1 MKYFLD
7 TVIQLPFKLLYRL
20 LIDPTYRERIAYGS
34 FGVDGYRLN
43 KQRHWIPIF
52 GGGLMARQHTN
63 FIGAEGDG
71 GGRITPLGEDDLLA
85 GGGGGGFSMGISQK
99 VGRFHITPYITIGG
113 EGGGITQIRHE
124 ALRHPPI
131 AKTDIHGASGGGGL
145 MNGAGI
151 QIDYRIGKQYGV
163 LIGVKIGYRGVLVGG
178 IRLPRPFIQAIVG
191 FGKMDGVL

>member
-1 MKYFLD
+1 MSTIRMIIRFPLKM
-7 TVIQLPFKLLYRL
+7 LYRL
-20 LIDPTYRERIAYGS
+20 LIDPTIRERIAYGS

-43 KQRHWIPIF
+43 KKRHWIPIF
-52 GGGLMARQHTN
+52 GGGLMARQADN

-71 GGRITPLGEDDLLA
+71 GGCIVPHGKDDILA
-85 GGGGGGFSMGISQK
+85 GGGGGGFSIGISQK
-99 VGRFHITPYITIGG
+99 VGQCFITPYVIIGG
-113 EGGGITQIRHE
+113 EGGGIAQVRHQ
-124 ALRHPPI
+124 AWLHPPI
-131 AKTDIHGASGGGGL
+131 AKTDIHGASGGGGV

-191 FGKMDGVL
+191 FGKFDRVI